1 MDFNKLLQQYLEQKN
16 SLRKIDS
23 YGLDK
28 LERAIRQRLNT
39 NQASDQLIGKFEH
52 QLKRA
57 QHRAL
62 PPIIERLKISYPQ
75 ELPISARVQDIAT
88 LIQQNQVV
96 IVCGTT
102 GSGKT
107 TQLPKIAIE
116 AGCGKNGII
125 GCTQPR
131 RIAAVS
137 MASRV
142 SDELNCQLGKE
153 VGYKV
158 RFDDSTSDSTAVKF
172 MTDGILLAETIGDKR
187 LTQYDTLIIDEAHER
202 SLNIDFI
209 LGYLKNLLKIRP
221 DVKIII
227 SSATLDAENFS
238 AFFNNAP
245 VVEVEGRTYPVE
257 DFFMEPEEEE
267 DLSSHILRAVKWIGE
282 VDRAGDIL
290 IFLPG
295 EREISEAADTLTG
308 QHWKQTDVL
317 PLFARMGVSE
327 QRKIFSPGP
336 NRRIILA
343 TNVAETSITIPRIH
357 YVIDSGLARISRFN
371 PGNQVQELQVEQ
383 ISRASAMQRRGR
395 CGRIAEGICVFL
407 YDRKTFNDSP
417 EFTDPEIRR
426 SSLAGVILQME
437 SLNLPPIED
446 FPLIDPP
453 QSALIRDGYRTLQ
466 NIKAMDKNR
475 KLTKMGSEIAA
486 FPVDPH
492 LAAMICHGQKERVTS
507 EMLVITAFLSIMDPR
522 ERPQEK
528 QQAADQAHGQ
538 WDNERSD
545 FISILNLWN
554 FIQQETNSQTQLRKL
569 CKKNFLNFRRIREW
583 YNLFQDLRDNVKSNK
598 SDVLQKN
605 PVFKDFYY
613 DQIHRSLLAGLPTH
627 IAKYDR
633 EQKLFRGAK
642 NRKFYIFPGSGLF
655 KKTPEWIISFELVN
669 TTRLYARKVAEID
682 PAWVEDIAPHLCKST
697 YDNVQ
702 WNPERGFVYAR
713 ETVISSGLVIHGG
726 RSIHYG
732 KVCPDEA
739 RCIFIREG
747 MVHANLSTQGGW
759 LKLHRAMLDKIRLF
773 ETMLRRPG
781 CLFDDIAVFDHFNAT
796 LPPEVCSVKS
806 LEQWIKQTK
815 ARIAMRLEDAVFEHA
830 ELPSPEDYPE
840 NLEFCAETFKV
851 AYKFDPGEID
861 DGAALLCP
869 TDLLCLLPENS
880 PEWTVPGFLL
890 EKVKLLIRALP
901 KTVRTLFNPA
911 SETAERFC
919 TAVKSGEINTDQQ
932 LTAALGDFL
941 SGISSERIHSYN
953 FDTERIPAYLTL
965 KIAETDNHG
974 NIKKITAGMPERSGS
989 SSRLSNRL
997 KGTDKWIS
1005 TGITDWPEDGIPESV
1020 ILEEQNNA
1028 TGYPAL
1034 LDETNS
1040 VGRQVFLDQREADA
1054 SQRRGL
1060 IRLYRLK
1067 NNDHIKYLKRNLP
1080 LSDSVK
1086 LSLCLGDRKNAFL
1099 EDYLDAAIIAS
1110 LTDDGNISIRDERSW
1125 KQREVDTRER
1135 LLWEYLVYYANTLH
1149 NIVIDKDKIE
1159 RDLRSVENK
1168 DAFFSCGTN
1177 VTEHLNFLFR
1187 KGFLHQCK
1195 VFSLYP
1201 RYLKALRI
1209 RVERMLLGPA
1219 KDEAKMEPVEYFQE
1233 RFKIAY
1239 ESVKDYDSAF
1249 DLQEFSR
1256 LLEEFRIARF
1266 APEVGTTEKVSEKR
1280 LQQAWDAVKL

>member
-1 MDFNKLLQQYLEQKN
+1 M
-16 SLRKIDS
+16 RKVDR
-23 YGLDK
+23 YRLDK
-28 LERAIRQRLNT
+28 LERAIKQRLSAK
-39 NQASDQLIGKFEH
+39 QPSDRLIDKFEH
-52 QLKRA
+52 QFKRA
-57 QHRAL
+57 VERAF
-62 PPIIERLKISYPQ
+62 PPIVDRLNVSFPE
-75 ELPISARVQDIAT
+75 ELPISARAEDISG
-88 LIQQNQVV
+88 LIQQHQVI
-96 IVCGTT
+96 IVCGAT

-107 TQLPKIAIE
+107 TQLPKIALE
-116 AGCGKNGII
+116 AGRGQMGLI

-137 MASRV
+137 MATRV
-142 SDELNCQLGKE
+142 ADELSCKLGNE

-158 RFDDSTSDSTAVKF
+158 RFDNSTSDDTAIKF
-172 MTDGILLAETIGDKR
+172 MTDGILLAETISDKR
-187 LTQYDTLIIDEAHER
+187 LNQYDTLIIDEAHER

-209 LGYLKNLLKIRP
+209 LGYLKNLLRVRP
-221 DVKIII
+221 DLKIII

-257 DFFMEPEEEE
+257 DFFMEPEEDE
-267 DLSSHILRAVKWIGE
+267 DLSSHILRAVKWISE
-282 VDRAGDIL
+282 VDRTGDIL
-290 IFLPG
+290 VFLPG
-295 EREISEAADTLTG
+295 EREIREAADTLNG
-308 QHWKQTDVL
+308 QFWKRTDIL

-327 QRKIFSPGP
+327 QKKIFSPGQ

-371 PGNQVQELQVEQ
+371 PNNQVQELKIEQ

-407 YDRKTFNDSP
+407 YDRKTFDDSP

-437 SLNLPPIED
+437 SLKLPPIED

-466 NIKAMDKNR
+466 NIKAMDKHR
-475 KLTKMGSEIAA
+475 KLTQVGHDISTY
-486 FPVDPH
+486 PVDPH
-492 LAAMICHGQKERVTS
+492 LAAMICHGQKEKVAS
-507 EMLVITAFLSIMDPR
+507 EMLIITAFLSIMDPR

-538 WDNERSD
+538 WNDERSD

-554 FIQQETNSQTQLRKL
+554 FIQEDAKSQTQLRKL
-569 CKKNFLNFRRIREW
+569 CKKNFLNFRRVREW
-583 YNLFQDLRDNVKSNK
+583 YNLFQDLRDTIKNNK
-598 SDVLQKN
+598 SGTLPN
-605 PVFKDFYY
+605 APVFKDFHY

-627 IAKYDR
+627 IARYDR
-633 EQKLFRGAK
+633 EKKLFRGAK

-669 TTRLYARKVAEID
+669 TTRLYARKIAEID

-702 WNPERGFVYAR
+702 WNPDRGFVYAR
-713 ETVISSGLVIHGG
+713 ETVISSGLIIYGG
-726 RSIHYG
+726 RSVHYG

-739 RCIFIREG
+739 RNIFIREG
-747 MVHANLSTQGGW
+747 IVHANLSTKGGW
-759 LKLHRAMLDKIRLF
+759 LKLHRAMLEKISVY
-773 ETMLRRPG
+773 EAMLRRPG
-781 CLFDDIAVFDHFNAT
+781 CLFDDTAVFDHFNT
-796 LPPEVCSVKS
+796 LLPPEVCSVKS
-806 LEQWIKQTK
+806 LEQWIRKTK
-815 ARIAMRLEDAVFEHA
+815 ARIAMQLEDAVFEHI

-840 NLEFCAETFKV
+840 TLEFCSEQFKLV
-851 AYKFDPGEID
+851 YKFDPGEID
-861 DGAALLCP
+861 DGAMLLCP
-869 TDLLCLLPENS
+869 TDLLCLLPENC
-880 PEWTVPGFLL
+880 PDWTVPGLL
-890 EKVKLLIRALP
+890 IEKVKLLIRALP
-901 KTVRTLFNPA
+901 KTVRTIFNPA

-919 TAVKSGEINTDQQ
+919 NAVKSGEIDTNDQ
-932 LTAALGDFL
+932 LTVTLGDFL
-941 SGISSERIHSYN
+941 SGISSERIHSYD

-989 SSRLSNRL
+989 GSRLSHRL

-1005 TGITDWPEDGIPESV
+1005 TGLTDWPEDGVPES
-1020 ILEEQNNA
+1020 ITLEEQNNT

-1034 LDETNS
+1034 TDETQS
-1040 VGRQVFLDQREADA
+1040 IGRQVYLDPREAA
-1054 SQRRGL
+1054 AAQRRGL
-1060 IRLYRLK
+1060 IRLYRLQ
-1067 NNDHIKYLKRNLP
+1067 NTDHIKYLKRNLP
-1080 LSDSVK
+1080 LSDSVR
-1086 LSLCLGDRKNAFL
+1086 LSLCLKDRKNAFQ

-1110 LTDDGNISIRDERSW
+1110 LTDDGIVDIRTENIW
-1125 KQREVDTRER
+1125 KQREIDTKER
-1135 LLWEYLVYYANTLH
+1135 LLWEYLVYYASILD

-1159 RDLRSVENK
+1159 RDLESVKNK
-1168 DAFFSCGTN
+1168 DAFFHCGTD

-1187 KGFLHQCK
+1187 NGFTRTNK
-1195 VFSLYP
+1195 IFSLYP

-1209 RVERMLLGPA
+1209 RVERMLLGPG
-1219 KDEAKMEPVEYFQE
+1219 KDETKMEPIEYFQE

-1239 ESVKDYDSAF
+1239 NSVDDYDSAF

-1280 LQQAWDAVKL
+1280 LLKAWNEVKL